1 MGILEGKTAFVTGA
15 RKGIG
20 RAVVEA
26 FAREGANVWACAR
39 KEDPLFSRD
48 MADIALRF
56 GVDVRPLAFDMRDGG
71 AMLSAVKEVRTSG
84 YPLDIVVPMAGSVA
98 KSTSFL
104 MTPAATMHD
113 LYEINLVSQMKL
125 VQYLTRFMRDGSSIV
140 AISSISAETVM
151 PGQYAY
157 ACSKGAVETWT
168 RMLAQELGPKG
179 IRVNAVAPGFVDTDM
194 GNEAAGDLLGRILDS
209 TIMRRMAR
217 PEEIANV
224 ITMLASDYCS
234 YVTGQIIKADG
245 GGGLNVSRNEEQR
258 DR

>member
-20 RAVVEA
+20 RAVVETL
-26 FAREGANVWACAR
+26 AREGANVWACAR
-39 KEDPLFSRD
+39 SEDSVFVQD
-48 MADIALRF
+48 AADIAQRF
-56 GVDVRPLAFDMRDGG
+56 GVCIRPLFFDMRDAG
-71 AMLSAVKEVRTSG
+71 AILLAAKEVRASRC
-84 YPLDIVVPMAGSVA
+84 PLDIVVPMAGSVA
-98 KSTSFL
+98 ESASFSMTS
-104 MTPAATMHD
+104 AATMHD

-125 VQYLTRFMRDGSSIV
+125 VQYLTRFMGGGSSIV
-140 AISSISAETVM
+140 TISSISAETVM

-224 ITMLASDYCS
+224 IAMLASDYCS
-234 YVTGQIIKADG
+234 YVTGQIVKADG
-245 GGGLNVSRNEEQR
+245 GGLECFPK
-258 DR
+258 

>member
-26 FAREGANVWACAR
+26 FAREGADVWACAR
-39 KEDPLFSRD
+39 NKDPLFFKD
-48 MADIALRF
+48 MADTALRF
-56 GVDVRPLAFDMRDGG
+56 GVVVNPLFFDMRDGG

-84 YPLDIVVPMAGSVA
+84 RPLDIVAPMAGSVA
-98 KSTSFL
+98 ESASFPMTS
-104 MTPAATMHD
+104 AATMHD
-113 LYEINLVSQMKL
+113 LYEVNLVSQMKL
-125 VQYLTRFMRDGSSIV
+125 VQYLTRFMGGGSSIV
-140 AISSISAETVM
+140 TVSSISAETVM

-168 RMLAQELGPKG
+168 RMLAQELGSKG

-194 GNEAAGDLLGRILDS
+194 GNKAAGDLLGRILDS

-217 PEEIANV
+217 PAEIANV
-224 ITMLASDYCS
+224 VVMLASDYCS
-234 YVTGQIIKADG
+234 YVTGQIVKADG
-245 GGGLNVSRNEEQR
+245 GGGLNVSRGEK
-258 DR
+258 